1 MEGDPVTETTGG
13 GRATRK
19 ETPGSDELRQALVE
33 AAAAGGELPP
43 ERQLV
48 SELGVSRSR
57 LRRVLAEMRNAGE
70 LPPAQLGRRT
80 SRDGNPGIDALAK
93 LANPTDVI
101 ELRVILEPQLAR
113 LAAIRSSAIETGRIL
128 RAATS
133 GSDEEYGAADLTFH
147 REIAGASRNPLAR
160 ELYNILRQVGT
171 DARVRL
177 PSRRPPCEKR
187 RAARDAEHLRI
198 ARAIADRDPEG
209 AEVAMRAHLG
219 TVHSLI
225 IERLSPDPVE
235 LQQAAGAAQ

>member
-1 MEGDPVTETTGG
+1 MTATTGSNHL
-13 GRATRK
+13 TRK

-43 ERQLV
+43 ERQL
-48 SELGVSRSR
+48 SSDLGVPRSR

-80 SRDGNPGIDALAK
+80 SRDGNRGIDTLAK

-101 ELRVILEPQLAR
+101 EMRVILEPQLAR

-133 GSDEEYGAADLTFH
+133 GSDEEYGEADLHFH
-147 REIAGASRNPLAR
+147 REIAAASRNPLAR

-171 DARVRL
+171 DARVRM
-177 PSRRPPCEKR
+177 PSRKPVCEKR

-209 AEVAMRAHLG
+209 AEEAMRFHLSK
-219 TVHSLI
+219 VHSLI
-225 IERLSPDPVE
+225 IERMSPDPVE
-235 LQQAAGAAQ
+235 LQQTARAAQ